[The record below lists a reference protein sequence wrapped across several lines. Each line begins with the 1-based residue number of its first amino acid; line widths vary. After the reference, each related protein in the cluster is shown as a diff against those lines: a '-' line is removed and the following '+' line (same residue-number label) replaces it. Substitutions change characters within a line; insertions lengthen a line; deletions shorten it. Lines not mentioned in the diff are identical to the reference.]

1 MTAEPVRKRR
11 SSVRY
16 IIGGQVIFHTGSP
29 DSCGDLVNLGQHGM
43 LVRTH
48 VQVPAGTEFRI
59 GLTVEGY
66 PTSLQGDGR
75 VVGARQ
81 DLLAIR
87 FLREPAGL
95 IQLLQWLA
103 QENVPWTGLDTLHS
117 YQVILSL
124 VPATPEQPPSPAQSE
139 HHELEAI
146 LPFIEAM
153 G

>member
-1 MTAEPVRKRR
+1 MTAEAGPKRR
-11 SSVRY
+11 ASVRY

-43 LVRTH
+43 LVRTQ

-117 YQVILSL
+117 DQVILSL
-124 VPATPEQPPSPAQSE
+124 VPATPEQSPSRAQSE
-139 HHELEAI
+139 RHELEAI

>member
-1 MTAEPVRKRR
+1 MTAAAGPRR
-11 SSVRY
+11 RASLRY

-43 LVRTH
+43 LVRTQ
-48 VQVPAGTEFRI
+48 VQVPEGTEFRI

-66 PTSLQGDGR
+66 PTSLQGEGR

-81 DLLAIR
+81 GLLAIR
-87 FLREPAGL
+87 FLREPDGMIL
-95 IQLLQWLA
+95 LLQWLS

-117 YQVILSL
+117 DQIILSL
-124 VPATPEQPPSPAQSE
+124 VPATPEQAPSEAQTE
-139 HHELEAI
+139 QHELEAI

>member
-1 MTAEPVRKRR
+1 MTAESGTKRR
-11 SSVRY
+11 ASVRY

-29 DSCGDLVNLGQHGM
+29 DSSGGLVNIGRYGM

-48 VQVPAGTEFRI
+48 VHIPEGTELAI

-66 PTSLQGDGR
+66 PTPLQGNGC
-75 VVGARQ
+75 VVGARR
-81 DLLAIR
+81 DLLAIK
-87 FLREPAGL
+87 FLGEPDRMTH
-95 IQLLQWLA
+95 LLQWLR

-117 YQVILSL
+117 DQAVLSL
-124 VPATPEQPPSPAQSE
+124 PAATEPLAQPEQAEQR
-139 HHELEAI
+139 ELEAI

>member
-1 MTAEPVRKRR
+1 M
-11 SSVRY
+11 RY

-43 LVRTH
+43 LVRTQ

-81 DLLAIR
+81 DLVAIR

-117 YQVILSL
+117 DQVILSL
-124 VPATPEQPPSPAQSE
+124 VPAAPEQPPSPAQSE

>member
-1 MTAEPVRKRR
+1 MTAEAGRKRR
-11 SSVRY
+11 ASLRY

-29 DSCGDLVNLGQHGM
+29 DSSGALVNLGQHGM

-48 VQVPAGTEFRI
+48 VQVPEGTEFRI
-59 GLTVEGY
+59 GLAVEGY
-66 PTSLQGDGR
+66 PTPLQGDAR

-87 FLREPAGL
+87 FLREPDGM
-95 IQLLQWLA
+95 IRLLQWLS

-117 YQVILSL
+117 EQVTLSL
-124 VPATPEQPPSPAQSE
+124 LPATPEQSPARAQTE
-139 HHELEAI
+139 RRELEAI